1 MKKIALIAVLIY
13 SQLCGYSDSDWDGV
27 EDMFDQCPQTP
38 LSDLVD
44 LNGCTTLKT
53 EKAFHYSIIG
63 GIGYSKVNYA
73 SLEKADTTNL
83 SLEANLYVDRW
94 QLQGSFSGY
103 NSSTGTS
110 DDSGM
115 DDTVLNLFYRWPLS
129 EWLSVT
135 TGAGMIFP
143 TYKTGYGNESTDFSA
158 MISAEYQFSP
168 TLYGFGGYTYTWV
181 NDTDTVIA
189 TYHNSISWIAGLSY
203 AMKSGQQWNIYYN
216 ANDTIYRDSEV
227 AQTIGIGFF
236 SPLLS
241 HWFLDGNYDY
251 GLSDS
256 ASEHSWNLRVGYY
269 F

>member
-1 MKKIALIAVLIY
+1 MKKTFLIIALMY
-13 SQLCGYSDSDWDGV
+13 SQVYGYSDADWDGV
-27 EDMFDQCPQTP
+27 EDIFDQCPQTP

-44 LNGCTTLKT
+44 LNGCTTLKIQ
-53 EKAFHYSIIG
+53 KSFHYSIIG
-63 GIGYSKVNYA
+63 GVGHSQINDA
-73 SLEKADTTNL
+73 SLEKADTINL

-94 QLQGSFSGY
+94 QLQGSVSHY
-103 NSSTGTS
+103 NSSTETS

-115 DDTVLNLFYRWPLS
+115 DDTTLSLFYRWPLS

-135 TGAGMIFP
+135 AGVGVIFP

-181 NDTDTVIA
+181 NDENTPIA
-189 TYHNSISWIAGLSY
+189 TYQNSTLWTAGLSY
-203 AMKSGQQWNIYYN
+203 EMNAGNEWNIHYN
-216 ANDTIYRDSEV
+216 SYDTIYLNSEV

-236 SPLLS
+236 SQLTP
-241 HWFLDGNYDY
+241 HWFVDGNYDF

-256 ASEHSWNLRVGYY
+256 ASEHSWNLQIGYY